1 MYPFWFRH
9 WLGTKCVPSHY
20 QTWWR
25 SLRYKGVTW
34 NFWFYMFWLIEI
46 WIYMAISMTE
56 WKAGIS
62 SVLTMEMQHFGTKSS
77 ICGRQYFRHRIFN
90 VFICFQV
97 FWQWQNTWNLVET
110 WPSSINYIPRIRRI
124 GGCYGFTSM
133 PPVARNGVNAI
144 TQKPRDGL
152 FSNLVYTLVV
162 IVSWPD

>member
-56 WKAGIS
+56 WKVGIS

-97 FWQWQNTWNLVET
+97 FWQWQNTWNLLKT
-110 WPSSINYIPRIRRI
+110 WPLSINFSYFLAIDKILGYFVHGLCHTFYLEI
-124 GGCYGFTSM
+124 GGKIYIF
-133 PPVARNGVNAI
+133 NNL
-144 TQKPRDGL
+144 L
-152 FSNLVYTLVV
+152 FY
-162 IVSWPD
+162 